1 MTCNIC
7 EHPQREDIED
17 LLKEAVPIEEVADR
31 YELDLDE
38 LKEHVLFHNSVENP
52 QESIARNIR
61 KREADLL
68 ADVAES
74 YRKTFISIGVR
85 VNQIVEDPDA
95 ASTAKLSKQLV
106 DLYLGVGKEIRDT
119 VKAIVEMDQL
129 LNGPKD
135 ENVTGLMALAEA
147 IRGSVK

>member
-38 LKEHVLFHNSVENP
+38 LKEHVLLHNSVENP

-61 KREADLL
+61 KPQ
-68 ADVAES
+68 
-74 YRKTFISIGVR
+74 T
-85 VNQIVEDPDA
+85 
-95 ASTAKLSKQLV
+95 QLV
-106 DLYLGVGKEIRDT
+106 I
-119 VKAIVEMDQL
+119 L
-129 LNGPKD
+129 LS
-135 ENVTGLMALAEA
+135 ELAP
-147 IRGSVK
+147 